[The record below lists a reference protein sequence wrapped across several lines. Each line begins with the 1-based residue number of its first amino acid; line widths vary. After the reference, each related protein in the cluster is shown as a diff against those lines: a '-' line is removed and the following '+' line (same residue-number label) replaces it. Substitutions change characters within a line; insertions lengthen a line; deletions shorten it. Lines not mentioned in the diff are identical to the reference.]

1 MVTVV
6 ILSVGILGIFR
17 AFLISLNYQQYLLT
31 RLYVMN
37 FLTDELAKTEGLWL
51 SKGSFSR
58 GSIGEVVFPVDARSK
73 FVAER
78 AVVPQSAET
87 EIGLDRIDIKLFWRD
102 GDINRKFQRST
113 LAYYNDEKK

>member
-37 FLTDELAKTEGLWL
+37 FLTDELAKTE
-51 SKGSFSR
+51 
-58 GSIGEVVFPVDARSK
+58 
-73 FVAER
+73 
-78 AVVPQSAET
+78 
-87 EIGLDRIDIKLFWRD
+87 EIGR
-102 GDINRKFQRST
+102 
-113 LAYYNDEKK
+113 AHV